1 MAYEELTIHAI
12 QRKDKPGFA
21 ERFRLF
27 PDKRERDKTLEFIKE
42 NEHPSTADEACPVIL
57 RIIVKTEAHKQQEL
71 GFEEPE
77 NPRRDI

>member
-27 PDKRERDKTLEFIKE
+27 PNKRERDKTLTFIKE
-42 NEHPSTADEACPVIL
+42 NEAAVTADEADPVTL
-57 RIIVKTEAHKQQEL
+57 RIIVRTDDFHQQAFEL
-71 GFEEPE
+71 GET
-77 NPRRDI
+77 

>member
-27 PDKRERDKTLEFIKE
+27 PNKKERDETLTFIKE
-42 NEHPSTADEACPVIL
+42 NEAAITADEACPVIL
-57 RIIVKTEAHKQQEL
+57 RIIVKTDNHHQQQL
-71 GFEEPE
+71 GLGGS
-77 NPRRDI
+77 

>member
-27 PDKRERDKTLEFIKE
+27 PNQKERDETLTFIRE
-42 NEHPSTADEACPVIL
+42 NETPVTAKEACPVVL
-57 RIIVKTEAHKQQEL
+57 RIIVKSDNHHQQSLSL
-71 GFEEPE
+71 G
-77 NPRRDI
+77 DV